1 MWSWPKRLC
10 IIARQMGLAKSS
22 ESRGF
27 IEQVPEVQHK
37 LKDLKQA
44 LLVFTVVF
52 VLLFLA
58 VS

>member
-1 MWSWPKRLC
+1 
-10 IIARQMGLAKSS
+10 MGLAKSS

-27 IEQVPEVQHK
+27 IEQALEVQHK